1 MALNIMFANKVV
13 QYTIELLSTHNI
25 MHIMFIINMIIFTIG
40 IIENYLFL
48 KILKDTDYNIINYYL
63 YTIFGRLIMNHMVKI
78 YTSRKVSK
86 LRLYYKQSCFEKYQ
100 NLSHDSKEK
109 INENTFNE
117 KTDRS
122 WNSISSIISHGIPRI
137 INISKSIYLVIM
149 SFFMVGE
156 INRIIIISIFYIFYY
171 LIVYRKMATNRMN
184 INNKI
189 RKNRKKTESE
199 LSFKLPFFKYN
210 QIDIND
216 IMNIFIH
223 NNNVFNEWE
232 NTESNF
238 QSLLS
243 LQNNI
248 GVALIIINNQ
258 LASVTLLINV
268 FKDFNDSVIELIY
281 FADWF
286 QSLNND
292 FLTYEELYNDLISMP
307 LPTQYNLP
315 NEGIVIDNI
324 DITRGDFHFK
334 SKVNILLKKGQRILI
349 QGPSG
354 GGKSTFMDGILG
366 KIKGVHLTNNID
378 PIHYQTKFIELYQKI
393 RDGLP
398 TSNITIRYM
407 FFGANDEIIKE
418 CLNLV
423 CLNKFTD
430 YDCDLNDK
438 VSGGEKQRLCIAIQ
452 LYRIIKTQN
461 EYIIMDEPEQGS
473 DPKLAYDIINNIM
486 KHFNDK
492 CFIIVSHAEN
502 INNELYYDYKW
513 DKKLIIENGTIRNV

>member
-13 QYTIELLSTHNI
+13 QHTIKLLTTYNFI
-25 MHIMFIINMIIFTIG
+25 HIMFIINMVLFTIG
-40 IIENYLFL
+40 LVENYLFL
-48 KILKDTDYNIINYYL
+48 KVLKDTDYNIINYYL
-63 YTIFGRLIMNHMVKI
+63 YVIFGRLIISHLVKI
-78 YTSRKVSK
+78 YTSKKVSI
-86 LRLYYKQSCFEKYQ
+86 LRLHYKQSCFEKYH

-117 KTDRS
+117 KTDRA
-122 WNSISSIISHGIPRI
+122 WTSISSIISHGIPRI

-156 INRIIIISIFYIFYY
+156 INRIIIISFFYIFYY
-171 LIVYRKMATNRMN
+171 LIVYRKMSTYRMN
-184 INNKI
+184 INNII

-216 IMNIFIH
+216 IMNIFVH
-223 NNNVFNEWE
+223 SNKGYYEWE
-232 NTESNF
+232 TTESYF

-248 GVALIIINNQ
+248 GIAFIMINNQ
-258 LASVTLLINV
+258 LASVALLINV
-268 FKDFNDSVIELIY
+268 FKDFNDSIIELIY

-292 FLTYEELYNDLISMP
+292 FLTYEELYNDLISLP
-307 LPTQYNLP
+307 LPPQYDLP
-315 NEGIVIDNI
+315 DEGIVIDNI
-324 DITRGDFHFK
+324 NIIRGNFHFN

-354 GGKSTFMDGILG
+354 GGKSTFMEGILG
-366 KIKGVHLTNNID
+366 KIQGVHLTNNID
-378 PIHYQTKFIELYQKI
+378 PIHYQSKFIELYQKI

-407 FFGANDEIIKE
+407 FFGANDDIIRE

-430 YDCDLNDK
+430 YDCDLNDE

-452 LYRIIKTQN
+452 LYRIIKTKN

-473 DPKLAYDIINNIM
+473 DPKLAYEIINNIM
-486 KHFNDK
+486 KHFSDK

-513 DKKLIIENGTIRNV
+513 DKKLIIENGNIRVV